1 LPVHELAVILEL
13 GRSVKPIELPT
24 KHKQQMYV
32 DLQQF
37 SFSENLPKAGR
48 AELRRK

>member
-1 LPVHELAVILEL
+1 LAEGKEAL
-13 GRSVKPIELPT
+13 